1 MRTLTLVALLSAT
14 ALPAL
19 AGGPAPTVPNRTG
32 VGPFVSPSID
42 IRAAHTALQ
51 PAGPA
56 GLWIG
61 NPTLMSDTQA
71 QVPTFSVLPP
81 CFPNSAPCNFET
93 FTSPQG
99 GDQIGGE

>member
-1 MRTLTLVALLSAT
+1 
-14 ALPAL
+14 
-19 AGGPAPTVPNRTG
+19 VPNRTG

-61 NPTLMSDTQA
+61 NPTLMSDTRAQVPTLMSDTQA